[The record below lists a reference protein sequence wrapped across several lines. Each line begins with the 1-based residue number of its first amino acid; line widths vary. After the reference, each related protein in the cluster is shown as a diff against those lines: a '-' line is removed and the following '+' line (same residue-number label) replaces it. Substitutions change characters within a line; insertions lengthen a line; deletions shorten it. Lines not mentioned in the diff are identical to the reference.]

1 VRDGCSRR
9 VIGWAIDEHLH
20 TDLVTSAQLAR
31 FADRRNLA
39 RSVGCTASAPV
50 VDAFDPVADAELSGR
65 PGGPQTAV
73 VELDFQGRPE

>member
-1 VRDGCSRR
+1 MGLTPDGWDCWSLRAVRDGCSRR

-50 VDAFDPVADAELSGR
+50 VDAFDPVADAD
-65 PGGPQTAV
+65 AV
-73 VELDFQGRPE
+73 VG